1 MSKLKR
7 LATFIGEVWTDDGDM
22 CFIDSE
28 EVFRSVQ
35 NLAQTF
41 TVVEHLNL
49 RTRYPDG
56 ETAAALL

>member
-1 MSKLKR
+1 
-7 LATFIGEVWTDDGDM
+7 M